1 MSDSDGPRTLTADHF
16 HAPLRQR
23 MEQRG
28 ITEEEVR
35 TTMRQGWKASDAK
48 PGTVG
53 RTLVFP
59 YNAEWEGTQYQ
70 EKEVTVYYKVDGDD
84 LVLLTAIARYGRDF
98 PRTPEAP

>member
-1 MSDSDGPRTLTADHF
+1 
-16 HAPLRQR
+16 